1 VNSDVHLVISSANA
15 AASRLYREG
24 PTYGIIVISSIL
36 RKVSHGPMV
45 IYTAG
50 RGRELTK
57 SNCFSR
63 FSVMLKCWPAEEV
76 EVVDR
81 RMLEGQM
88 LGSTT
93 LGYII
98 NYSDMPGGAIRR
110 AQSVMCLGRGTS
122 SDLFL
127 YGIEGKTLCVVL

>member
-1 VNSDVHLVISSANA
+1 MNSDVHLVISSANA

-88 LGSTT
+88 LGEHDAGLHHQLFRHARWCNQACTVRHV
-93 LGYII
+93 LGPR
-98 NYSDMPGGAIRR
+98 DE
-110 AQSVMCLGRGTS
+110 Q
-122 SDLFL
+122 
-127 YGIEGKTLCVVL
+127 